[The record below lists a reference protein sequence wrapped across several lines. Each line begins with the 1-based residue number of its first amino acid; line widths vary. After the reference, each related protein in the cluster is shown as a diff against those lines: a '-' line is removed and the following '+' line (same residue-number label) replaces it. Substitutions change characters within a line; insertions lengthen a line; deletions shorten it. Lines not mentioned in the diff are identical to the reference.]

1 MVKTL
6 KHMQDYMDDVLKKNY
21 VTFLKDRKN
30 ENPLIKT
37 YIFENHTIKDSTNKT
52 NQVLETLNFLKNDK
66 KESFKIKESEDVDMV
81 ILENNNAQ
89 YYFDI
94 SNTRFW
100 KMHSLDYAKNTD
112 KLQNI
117 LLKQMNMDSI
127 WLPSSFMYST
137 KDKVGDLYS
146 LGISFKDILEEESTS
161 NIERFLNESNDL
173 NLQLSKKMADPII
186 SSLLNENFQKE
197 LAFNSIGLLTN
208 DDDDF
213 IVDTIKYHGKFTAR
227 GNSFSMHI
235 HNVNNVLDDYINK
248 IVQLEKEL
256 PLKYVENKLYG
267 NYVYIKLS
275 KQVDI
280 FKFIDLLCDGKKPFR
295 LFGTPIASGNII
307 TINAIDT
314 HVGNFAKKLNIN
326 INTKT
331 NELMV
336 ELLENSC
343 GNSIARLIT
352 NINLFVD
359 ASATLMVG
367 GNKHDYFRY

>member
-89 YYFDI
+89 YFFDI

-267 NYVYIKLS
+267 NYAYIKLS

-326 INTKT
+326 INMKT

-367 GNKHDYFRY
+367 DNKHDYFRY

>member
-1 MVKTL
+1 MKTL

-89 YYFDI
+89 YFFDI

-267 NYVYIKLS
+267 NYAYIKLS

-367 GNKHDYFRY
+367 DNKHDYFRY

>member
-1 MVKTL
+1 MKTL

-89 YYFDI
+89 YFFDI

-146 LGISFKDILEEESTS
+146 LGISFKDILKEESTS

-267 NYVYIKLS
+267 NYAYIKLS

-367 GNKHDYFRY
+367 DNKHDYFRY

>member
-89 YYFDI
+89 YFFDI

-267 NYVYIKLS
+267 NYAYIKLS

-359 ASATLMVG
+359 ASATVMVG
-367 GNKHDYFRY
+367 DNKHDYFRY

>member
-1 MVKTL
+1 MKTL

-89 YYFDI
+89 YFFDI

-146 LGISFKDILEEESTS
+146 LGISFKDILKEESTS

-197 LAFNSIGLLTN
+197 LSFNSIGLLTN

-267 NYVYIKLS
+267 NYAYIKLS

-367 GNKHDYFRY
+367 DNKHDYFRY

>member
-1 MVKTL
+1 MKTL

-52 NQVLETLNFLKNDK
+52 NQVLETLNLLKNDK

-89 YYFDI
+89 YFFDI

-146 LGISFKDILEEESTS
+146 LGISFKDILKEESTS

-248 IVQLEKEL
+248 IVRLEKEL
-256 PLKYVENKLYG
+256 PLKYIENKLYG
-267 NYVYIKLS
+267 NYAYIKLS

-367 GNKHDYFRY
+367 DNKHDYFRY

>member
-1 MVKTL
+1 MKTL

-89 YYFDI
+89 YFFDI

-146 LGISFKDILEEESTS
+146 LGISFKDILKEESTS

-267 NYVYIKLS
+267 NYAYIKLS

-280 FKFIDLLCDGKKPFR
+280 FKFIDLLSDGKKPFR

-367 GNKHDYFRY
+367 DNKHDYFRY

>member
-1 MVKTL
+1 MKTL

-89 YYFDI
+89 YFFDI

-267 NYVYIKLS
+267 NYAYIKLS

-359 ASATLMVG
+359 ASATVMVG
-367 GNKHDYFRY
+367 DNKHDYFRY